1 VGLAELTPTNRAS
14 WPGGGVRVQPAGG
27 TMVNRPAGSAYLCA
41 GSGRASTVGG
51 ADREQPVSARATAAR
66 QGTTRRSRIPSIMGF
81 PPVHGDQKATACR
94 RTATRSYRPN
104 GCAGCTTGAAEDLS
118 TCGTVRHV
126 TACGPG
132 RGGGGRDSVRAVIDA
147 SPGSLVF
154 LLVAGLLAGGVNA
167 VAGGGSLL
175 VFPALLAVGFPPL
188 AANVTNS
195 VAQWPGYVGIVVGV
209 RKDLQGQR
217 RRILLTSAVAVVGS
231 ALGCVLLLILP
242 GAVFDAVVPAL
253 VLLASALLGFQ
264 PWIKR
269 WIGAPEPGAPDRLR
283 ALLPAVFLAAVYGG
297 YFGGALGVI
306 LIATLS
312 LCAHDRLVRL
322 NALKGL
328 LSLVIA
334 TVTVVIF
341 AFEAPVD
348 WLAVAL
354 LAPTTLVGG
363 FLGAQVAQRLPE
375 NVLRWAVVVVGAAV
389 GIYLIV
395 T

>member
-1 VGLAELTPTNRAS
+1 VL
-14 WPGGGVRVQPAGG
+14 
-27 TMVNRPAGSAYLCA
+27 
-41 GSGRASTVGG
+41 
-51 ADREQPVSARATAAR
+51 
-66 QGTTRRSRIPSIMGF
+66 
-81 PPVHGDQKATACR
+81 
-94 RTATRSYRPN
+94 
-104 GCAGCTTGAAEDLS
+104 
-118 TCGTVRHV
+118 
-126 TACGPG
+126 
-132 RGGGGRDSVRAVIDA
+132 DA

-175 VFPALLAVGFPPL
+175 VFPALLVVGFPPL

-195 VAQWPGYVGIVVGV
+195 VAQWPGYLGIVAGV
-209 RKDLQGQR
+209 RKDLRGQR
-217 RRILLTSAVAVVGS
+217 QRMLLTGAVSVVGS
-231 ALGCVLLLILP
+231 AVGCVLLLVLP

-253 VLLASALLGFQ
+253 VLLASALLGLQ

-283 ALLPAVFLAAVYGG
+283 ALLPAVFFAAVYGG

-322 NALKGL
+322 NALKGF
-328 LSLVIA
+328 LSLLIA
-334 TVTVVIF
+334 TITVLIF
-341 AFEAPVD
+341 SFGAPVD

-363 FLGAQVAQRLPE
+363 FLGARVAQRLPE
-375 NVLRWAVVVVGAAV
+375 NGLRWSVVVVGFAV